1 MNKLKI
7 FDNEYYNTFMF
18 VSMLIIIMLIF
29 FNLSNILEQGIS
41 KQGMKIENKLT
52 GFAVDDENDENDV
65 DDEDDE
71 DDEDDVDDEDDED
84 KKELY
89 TEKSYLMYYMLLGFL
104 GLCIFILSLIFFLP
118 KLKDIT

>member
-41 KQGMKIENKLT
+41 KQDIKIENKLT
-52 GFAVDDENDENDV
+52 GFIVDEVEIEDEEI
-65 DDEDDE
+65 EDG
-71 DDEDDVDDEDDED
+71 

-89 TEKSYLMYYMLLGFL
+89 TEKSYLYYYMLLGFL
-104 GLCIFILSLIFFLP
+104 ALCIFILSLIFFLP

>member
-7 FDNEYYNTFMF
+7 FGNEYYNTFMF
-18 VSMLIIIMLIF
+18 VSILIILMLIF

-41 KQGMKIENKLT
+41 KQDIKIENKLT
-52 GFAVDDENDENDV
+52 GFAVDDENDNGDENDN
-65 DDEDDE
+65 ENE
-71 DDEDDVDDEDDED
+71 
-84 KKELY
+84 ELY

>member
-1 MNKLKI
+1 MNKLKV

-18 VSMLIIIMLIF
+18 VSILIILMLIF

-41 KQGMKIENKLT
+41 KQDMKIENKLT
-52 GFAVDDENDENDV
+52 GFIVDEVEIEDEE
-65 DDEDDE
+65 
-71 DDEDDVDDEDDED
+71 
-84 KKELY
+84 KELY

-104 GLCIFILSLIFFLP
+104 GFCIFILSLIFFLP

>member
-41 KQGMKIENKLT
+41 KQDMKIENKLT
-52 GFAVDDENDENDV
+52 GFAVDEGEIEDEKKEDGEIEDEKKEDGEIE
-65 DDEDDE
+65 DE
-71 DDEDDVDDEDDED
+71 

>member
-41 KQGMKIENKLT
+41 KQDMKIENKLT
-52 GFAVDDENDENDV
+52 GFAVDDENDKEDKE
-65 DDEDDE
+65 DEDDE
-71 DDEDDVDDEDDED
+71 DDEND
-84 KKELY
+84 KELY

>member
-41 KQGMKIENKLT
+41 KQDMKIENKLT
-52 GFAVDDENDENDV
+52 GFAVDDENDE

-71 DDEDDVDDEDDED
+71 NDEND
-84 KKELY
+84 KEIY

-104 GLCIFILSLIFFLP
+104 GFCIFILSLIFFLP

>member
-41 KQGMKIENKLT
+41 KQDMKIENKLT
-52 GFAVDDENDENDV
+52 GFAVDDENDEDDV
-65 DDEDDE
+65 
-71 DDEDDVDDEDDED
+71 DDVDDENDENDVDD
-84 KKELY
+84 KELY

>member
-1 MNKLKI
+1 MNKLKV
-7 FDNEYYNTFMF
+7 FDNEHYNTFMF
-18 VSMLIIIMLIF
+18 VSILIILMLIF

-41 KQGMKIENKLT
+41 KQDMKIENKLT
-52 GFAVDDENDENDV
+52 GFAVDEGEIEDEKKEDGEIEDE
-65 DDEDDE
+65 
-71 DDEDDVDDEDDED
+71 

>member
-41 KQGMKIENKLT
+41 KQDMKIENKLT
-52 GFAVDDENDENDV
+52 GFAVDDENDK
-65 DDEDDE
+65 EDNGE
-71 DDEDDVDDEDDED
+71 V
-84 KKELY
+84 Y